1 MFLDFLSFAEKIGV
15 LVFSQKC
22 FKFWNLYLIYFDFS
36 SIAVVN
42 WWYYRENEFKKVFP
56 WRNVF
61 KNKIF
66 FGCNL
71 FCYSLAMP
79 KPFFFITLLQVCNW
93 TPNLVFC

>member
-56 WRNVF
+56 SPHEEMF
-61 KNKIF
+61 LKIKFSLVAIYFVIHWQCQNHF
-66 FGCNL
+66 F
-71 FCYSLAMP
+71 S
-79 KPFFFITLLQVCNW
+79 
-93 TPNLVFC
+93 